1 MDPAERFFWGFCG
14 SAAVELITLLQ
25 IYDGPTI
32 KMPERY
38 RRKGFWVVR
47 LLLSIMAG
55 GLAIGYKLDNPI
67 VAINIGAATPSILLR
82 SHVGIETTTWPRGH
96 LPKHR
101 RARRQSKVQ
110 Q

>member
-14 SAAVELITLLQ
+14 SAAVELIALLQ
-25 IYDGPTI
+25 IYNGPMI

-55 GLAIGYKLDNPI
+55 GLGY
-67 VAINIGAATPSILLR
+67 R
-82 SHVGIETTTWPRGH
+82 
-96 LPKHR
+96 
-101 RARRQSKVQ
+101 VQ
-110 Q
+110 TR